1 MMVEMVVVIRQGTSP
16 QYQNRYLDLVQTN
29 HLQIVRRQCCL
40 VVIMILVE
48 MMKLLLITCVRTL
61 SSHCRGPFK
70 WSSEVEHCETK
81 WQCSVAIGNIAIG
94 DKRSQKVTYPAG
106 SRGDRLSTVLGT
118 PPLVV
123 HQHEVEDQGDCHHDL
138 DEEEGDDDD
147 DDNVDL
153 TLTKDM
159 RMVHIRVRL

>member
-1 MMVEMVVVIRQGTSP
+1 MT
-16 QYQNRYLDLVQTN
+16 
-29 HLQIVRRQCCL
+29 
-40 VVIMILVE
+40 
-48 MMKLLLITCVRTL
+48 
-61 SSHCRGPFK
+61 RG
-70 WSSEVEHCETK
+70 H
-81 WQCSVAIGNIAIG
+81 
-94 DKRSQKVTYPAG
+94 KRSQEVTYPAG

-118 PPLVV
+118 LPLVV

>member
-1 MMVEMVVVIRQGTSP
+1 MKQSGNAVWQLVILT
-16 QYQNRYLDLVQTN
+16 
-29 HLQIVRRQCCL
+29 
-40 VVIMILVE
+40 
-48 MMKLLLITCVRTL
+48 
-61 SSHCRGPFK
+61 
-70 WSSEVEHCETK
+70 
-81 WQCSVAIGNIAIG
+81 IG
-94 DKRSQKVTYPAG
+94 DKRSQEVTYPAG